1 MNVVLCALALLSGVI
16 GAGFASGREITRF
29 FAAHGRAA
37 GAAALCALA
46 VLYALF
52 VRLPGQMRRAGVR
65 TLPALCRVRFGT
77 GLGALCAALFSL
89 LAAVTGGAML
99 AACAEL
105 AALTLPLRHAYGIGL
120 FASLL
125 LAALLA
131 ALGVRGLAL
140 PGAALCAALP
150 VLLLHLLVLPAG
162 EACFLPV
169 MSPDLPVRAVADGT
183 AYGALNA
190 AMLCGAL
197 PLLLSLDRRDR
208 RRAALL
214 FTALFGAM
222 LLLGIAVCRRHL
234 QEVWMQP
241 MPFVALCRR
250 LGFGGYL
257 LCALT
262 LYAAALS
269 SLCAMLAAIAQPMPR
284 GIGPIVA
291 GAACL
296 LFARVGFT
304 HLVSG
309 FYPVLGAVCAA
320 LMLLL
325 CLPLGE
331 SPRPPRDG
339 AQA

>member
-29 FAAHGRAA
+29 FAGHGPAW
-37 GAAALCALA
+37 GAAALCALG
-46 VLYALF
+46 VLCALF

-65 TLPALCRVRFGT
+65 TLPALCRARFGA

-105 AALTLPLRHAYGIGL
+105 AALTLPWQHAYGIGL
-120 FASLL
+120 GASLL
-125 LAALLA
+125 AAMLLC

-140 PGAALCAALP
+140 PGAALCVAMPA
-150 VLLLHLLVLPAG
+150 LLLNLLALPAG
-162 EACFLPV
+162 EACFFPA
-169 MSPDLPVRAVADGT
+169 MSPDLPVRAVADDT

-197 PLLLSLDRRDR
+197 PLLLTLTRRDR
-208 RRAALL
+208 LRAALL
-214 FTALFGAM
+214 FTALFGA
-222 LLLGIAVCRRHL
+222 LLTLGIAVCRRHL
-234 QEVWMQP
+234 QAVWMQP

-250 LGFGGYL
+250 LGSGGYL

-269 SLCAMLAAIAQPMPR
+269 SLCAMLAAIAQPLAR
-284 GIGPIVA
+284 GIGPVVA
-291 GAACL
+291 GGACL

-304 HLVSG
+304 RLVSG

-325 CLPLGE
+325 CLPLGDAA
-331 SPRPPRDG
+331 RPPQDDAR
-339 AQA
+339 A